1 MAAATFMSVIFGWPQ
16 RSLVWEQCYPFALAV
31 VSAVICWWLGFD
43 FADVPLQLLSATVTF
58 GAIASGF
65 VGTSLAILT
74 SLDTPVMRKIRR
86 TPYVRILRWYLGWA
100 LTSGTVLSCVSILG
114 LFLHATSSWFAMA
127 WWAAFT
133 FCIACLYR
141 LARTMLFVFSDP
153 ENVVEG

>member
-16 RSLVWEQCYPFALAV
+16 RSLVREQCYPFALAA
-31 VSAVICWWLGFD
+31 VSAVMCWWIGVD
-43 FADVPLQLLSATVTF
+43 FADVPLHLLSATVTF

-74 SLDTPVMRKIRR
+74 SLDTPIMRKIRR
-86 TPYVRILRWYLGWA
+86 TSYVRVLRRYLGWA
-100 LTSGTVLSCVSILG
+100 LASGIVLSCASILG
-114 LFLHATSSWFAMA
+114 MFLHASSWFAMA
-127 WWAAFT
+127 WWGAFT

-153 ENVVEG
+153 ENVVDG